1 MCYCK
6 FVFYFYYK
14 QPFSIT
20 METKRLHFDSPL
32 YRECCTHTHAHTDSG
47 IVLLSAPPV
56 STYHCHFCRTSDVN
70 ARYTCNYTAQMQH
83 TTYSYRLTTK
93 NLTSGVHTLN
103 ATPGVS
109 AQLKTRFPSEIH
121 GKTDVIDTSPTQP
134 LQATTYPNIRCLC

>member
-32 YRECCTHTHAHTDSG
+32 CRECCTHTHTRTRTDVG
-47 IVLLSAPPV
+47 IVLLSAPAT
-56 STYHCHFCRTSDVN
+56 TYHCHFCRTSDVN
-70 ARYTCNYTAQMQH
+70 ARYTCNCTAQMQH
-83 TTYSYRLTTK
+83 TTHSYRLMTK

-103 ATPGVS
+103 STQLQVCLHALGCVYHLEYTVTPTV
-109 AQLKTRFPSEIH
+109 LTFLP
-121 GKTDVIDTSPTQP
+121 
-134 LQATTYPNIRCLC
+134 PNRYELRHD